1 MPRIENSVVIE
12 ADAPHVFDI
21 TNDIGRWPDLFDEYR
36 HAKVVSQER
45 EGRWTEILFELT
57 NPEGTTWS
65 SWRLLDH
72 RELTAVAERRDPLF
86 PFRYMHLK
94 WSYRQV
100 PEGTLMTWV
109 QDFEVDDAFD
119 VPLPTVVERMQ
130 LHTRQN
136 QAGIKRKIES
146 GV

>member
-12 ADAPHVFDI
+12 ADAQRVFEI
-21 TNDIGRWPDLFDEYR
+21 TNDIGRWPDLFDEYN
-36 HAKVVSQER
+36 HAKVVSEER
-45 EGRWTEILFELT
+45 DGRWTEILFELT
-57 NPEGTTWS
+57 NPEGSTWS

>member
-12 ADAPHVFDI
+12 ADAQRVFEI
-21 TNDIGRWPDLFDEYR
+21 TNDIGRWPDLFDEYS
-36 HAKVVSQER
+36 HAKVVSEER
-45 EGRWTEILFELT
+45 DGRWTEILFELT
-57 NPEGTTWS
+57 NPEGSTWS

>member
-12 ADAPHVFDI
+12 ADALSVFET
-21 TNDIGRWPDLFDEYR
+21 TNDIARWPDLFDEYH

-45 EGRWTEILFELT
+45 DGRWTEILFELT
-57 NPEGTTWS
+57 NPEGSTWS

-86 PFRYMHLK
+86 PFRYMHLR